1 MMKLFSVS
9 LMFCI
14 SYVVSQNLPNAP
26 DNIVCFPERD
36 FCSFDGFLA
45 YTGKPLTVE
54 IVRNGDITGSAV
66 ATVSG
71 TDVAFEI
78 NHPGA
83 LCWGDGT
90 SLKVT
95 PDLLKG
101 DEVFVKSGAMIIA
114 KSIIQ
119 DGYIIDSNVENGNQ
133 LVINGYIGSSTV
145 SMNTEVRIVNPPL
158 KNTLVGS
165 NKIVAVFGPDVASD
179 GYTSSLSVSGTTFKA
194 IFTFSDLNALELV
207 SDGSGQM
214 ILMWQYTDAAGNRQ
228 GLTISERGEVG
239 GPWSAL
245 CPPSAHFAN
254 CVPPTGLTIA
264 ETFVK
269 WEPVINLPGT
279 PVITGYFVN
288 VMKQNTVPT
297 EVFGYITPSTQT
309 TIDFKLTPL
318 VIGDIVEVRTLQNL
332 RLSEPIR
339 ITFGEVIVLPTITIT
354 PAVDPMADVATSQ
367 VVLSSN
373 TNQMAYTQDGT
384 SVIVNGKLSA
394 TAVLYSEPI
403 SITKRVSLNAVS
415 YDHNGHFSDVITG
428 TFTPFV
434 QVVEPLP
441 VTTFNV
447 IAENGYLKASWDKP
461 TDDTIMGFVVK
472 IYDQT
477 QVISERPV
485 SDLFLIISNLVP
497 GKLYK
502 FSVISVNVHGNS
514 KESPLTLPIMFPTP
528 VDTITITSATWTN
541 NEFRV
546 RGTGNNPNAIIT
558 IHNAS
563 PDNMIGSPVYFRGT
577 NVPITGTL
585 TGCVN
590 NVCTFDIR
598 ARRNG
603 PSINPNRVFIK
614 STFGG
619 VFGPFVL

>member
-1 MMKLFSVS
+1 MKLFSVS

>member
-1 MMKLFSVS
+1 MMKLLSVS

-114 KSIIQ
+114 KSVIQ

-207 SDGSGQM
+207 SDGSGQS
-214 ILMWQYTDAAGNRQ
+214 LSMWQYSDAAGNRQ

-297 EVFGYITPSTQT
+297 EVFGYITPSTQSN
-309 TIDFKLTPL
+309 IDFKLTPL

-339 ITFGEVIVLPTITIT
+339 ITFGEVIVLPIITIT

-384 SVIVNGKLSA
+384 SVIVNGKLSG
-394 TAVLYSEPI
+394 TAVLYSGPI
-403 SITKRVSLNAVS
+403 SITKRVSLSVVS

-461 TDDTIMGFVVK
+461 IDDTIMGFVVK
-472 IYDQT
+472 IYEQT
-477 QVISERPV
+477 QVVSERPV

-546 RGTGNNPNAIIT
+546 RGTGNNPNAVIT
-558 IHNAS
+558 IHNAT

-585 TGCVN
+585 TGCIN

-598 ARRNG
+598 AKRNG

>member
-1 MMKLFSVS
+1 
-9 LMFCI
+9 MFCI